1 MVNSILSPVQ
11 VYLTPVLCLF
21 FYLDSSTLDLLERFR
36 CEIGRRILKLSKFH
50 ATDTIRIDL
59 HSPSVATQ
67 ILNRKLTFLSKLL
80 SSSEDT
86 LSSRVFKTLA
96 MEDAYSISIVQ
107 QCRMLESTL
116 GTNVVTACLKK
127 TDAVSSIVNTWKK
140 QLLKRDFKYL
150 LQSASQHSSTKLV
163 AKLATQVSW
172 SKLWDHALDL
182 GEKGT
187 CCVQSILRE
196 LSCPC
201 FSERLCHL
209 CNGHID
215 SNEGFFDH
223 LCKYH
228 QSLVC
233 NELLT
238 VIISSVNMPFIL
250 KLGSKL
256 GTVSATFSLYLSFL
270 LYK

>member
-1 MVNSILSPVQ
+1 MRRQRV
-11 VYLTPVLCLF
+11 
-21 FYLDSSTLDLLERFR
+21 
-36 CEIGRRILKLSKFH
+36 RRILKLS
-50 ATDTIRIDL
+50 DSCYRTIRIAF
-59 HSPSVATQ
+59 HWPSVATR

-96 MEDAYSISIVQ
+96 MEDVYSISLVQ

-116 GTNVVTACLKK
+116 GTNVVTEYFKNP
-127 TDAVSSIVNTWKK
+127 DAASSIVNTWKK
-140 QLLKRDFKYL
+140 QLLKRDFEYL

-187 CCVQSILRE
+187 RCVQSIPRE
-196 LSCPC
+196 LSRPC
-201 FSERLCHL
+201 FGERLCHL

-215 SNEGFFDH
+215 SNECFFDH
-223 LCKYH
+223 LCKNH

-233 NELLT
+233 NELPA
-238 VIISSVNMPFIL
+238 VILLNISSVNMPFIL
-250 KLGSKL
+250 KLGFKL
-256 GTVSATFSLYLSFL
+256 GTVSATFSL
-270 LYK
+270 